1 MKYIIF
7 TICIFISNLLV
18 SAQNTKLTIDLSK
31 YFQCP
36 QVSIKDNESRKVLD
50 YDSTRIISLN
60 YDLDKA
66 SYLTLYV
73 DGSINQI
80 YLTPGR
86 DLKMTAVPDKTG
98 IFNVQ
103 HLQFWFEGPDADI
116 NNYLNSRQLEM
127 MKDDDFLLD
136 EAAYIKKIEKLEKQN
151 AKVVRSYKLDKNFE
165 KEELLRVRYKLL
177 ESLTRYPVQHHW
189 KGGNQLSIMLQYE
202 DSPIVRKYI
211 SKLLVEDENAWK
223 EAEYQR
229 FVKSAVAILA
239 TTDFSIGWEKAIQK
253 RIDVL
258 TKHFK
263 SQQILEDMIQD
274 LMLIYVE
281 RTEGDSLKS
290 LNKYYEQYVTKPE
303 YKQELQNAYTSWKR
317 FQQGEQVISGDATYQ
332 DVNGKMVSLND
343 LKGKYIYID
352 VWATWCGPCR
362 AELPY
367 LKKLEADFHARN
379 IYFVSISMDQRKK
392 DWVKMVEKE
401 QLTGIQLIGGPNAQI
416 AKDYKIMG
424 IPRFI
429 LLDREGKM
437 INGDMSSP
445 SNPETRKVL
454 ESLEGI

>member
-1 MKYIIF
+1 M
-7 TICIFISNLLV
+7 
-18 SAQNTKLTIDLSK
+18 
-31 YFQCP
+31 
-36 QVSIKDNESRKVLD
+36 
-50 YDSTRIISLN
+50 
-60 YDLDKA
+60 
-66 SYLTLYV
+66 
-73 DGSINQI
+73 
-80 YLTPGR
+80 
-86 DLKMTAVPDKTG
+86 
-98 IFNVQ
+98 
-103 HLQFWFEGPDADI
+103 
-116 NNYLNSRQLEM
+116 
-127 MKDDDFLLD
+127 
-136 EAAYIKKIEKLEKQN
+136 
-151 AKVVRSYKLDKNFE
+151 
-165 KEELLRVRYKLL
+165 

-274 LMLIYVE
+274 IMLIYVE

-367 LKKLEADFHARN
+367 LKKLEADFHTRN